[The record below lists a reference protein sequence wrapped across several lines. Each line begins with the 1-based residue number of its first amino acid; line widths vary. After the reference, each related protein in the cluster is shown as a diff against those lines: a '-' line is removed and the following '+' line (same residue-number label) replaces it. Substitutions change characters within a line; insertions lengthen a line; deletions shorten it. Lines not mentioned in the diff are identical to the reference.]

1 MSDLISFY
9 LIPGNEASVY
19 VYLCNF
25 TNSELLITQVR
36 QLPYCGGN
44 TNTTGGLRL
53 TLNDVLNEASCD
65 RPDVPNLIILI
76 TDGIPTREVDE
87 LPGVVQRIKDAG
99 IRIVGVGVTNAVSSG
114 FLNLRDIGNNGNDI
128 PKSTK
133 VIRVSAALREMPR
146 FCDMG
151 VANYQC
157 F

>member
-1 MSDLISFY
+1 

-25 TNSELLITQVR
+25 TNSELLITDVR

-87 LPGVVQRIKDAG
+87 LPGVVQRAKDAG
-99 IRIVGVGVTNAVSSG
+99 IRIVGVGVTNLVSSG
-114 FLNLRDIGNNGNDI
+114 FLHLPDIENSDYDMS
-128 PKSTK
+128 KSTK
-133 VIRVSAALREMPR
+133 VIRVSASHRVMSR
-146 FCDMG
+146 FCDLD
-151 VANYQC
+151 VANH
-157 F
+157 